1 MLNNI
6 LSFIKTYLIKK
17 VEEKMMTESKVVYT
31 IDIMVKSKD
40 DKDKKSLISQIR
52 QKIKRAVI
60 DTSADVKI
68 TKIKIQD
75 SK

>member
-6 LSFIKTYLIKK
+6 LSFIKTYLIKR

-31 IDIMVKSKD
+31 IDITVKSKD
-40 DKDKKSLISQIR
+40 DKDKKSLISLIR

-68 TKIKIQD
+68 TKIKIQE
-75 SK
+75 SE